1 MMEQQ
6 DKKNKSPFYVEYPG
20 LIKDNLTVR
29 TTSSFKDALA
39 KHLQDKYPNEI
50 NKKGEHNFSKCL
62 RFILEDYLQNQC
74 LEQRMFEYTLFG
86 LIDLSKLPKIID
98 GDIRSD
104 SLIACAFV
112 KDSYS
117 EFLKDTAQFNRY
129 QAHKT
134 KLSDYNVESQMFTIR
149 ELKLFNGSMESYISN
164 HDAENV
170 YVIEV
175 ALNNFLDSYDD
186 GVYGLKADKSKHLS
200 ANFISTADG
209 VYGLIIIWFFDADL
223 QMHISNIEVVSSDAL
238 LHELYLYNRDKFNLY
253 ENIFAKHQ
261 YYFPNNTVKLMEKEI
276 ARNKKRIKELKVI
289 NERLE
294 SDIEDL
300 KS

>member
-104 SLIACAFV
+104 SLIACAFI
-112 KDSYS
+112 
-117 EFLKDTAQFNRY
+117 EHWALRY
-129 QAHKT
+129 QC
-134 KLSDYNVESQMFTIR
+134 E
-149 ELKLFNGSMESYISN
+149 
-164 HDAENV
+164 
-170 YVIEV
+170 
-175 ALNNFLDSYDD
+175 
-186 GVYGLKADKSKHLS
+186 
-200 ANFISTADG
+200 
-209 VYGLIIIWFFDADL
+209 
-223 QMHISNIEVVSSDAL
+223 
-238 LHELYLYNRDKFNLY
+238 
-253 ENIFAKHQ
+253 
-261 YYFPNNTVKLMEKEI
+261 
-276 ARNKKRIKELKVI
+276 
-289 NERLE
+289 
-294 SDIEDL
+294 
-300 KS
+300 